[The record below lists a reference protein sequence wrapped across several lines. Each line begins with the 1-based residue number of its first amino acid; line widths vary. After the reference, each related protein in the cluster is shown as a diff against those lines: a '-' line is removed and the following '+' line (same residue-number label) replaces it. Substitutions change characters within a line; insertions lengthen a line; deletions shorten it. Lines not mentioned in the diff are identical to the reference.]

1 MRGRPGRWSAA
12 EGLRPTQTGMGPGS
26 APGGRASAAES
37 SVEAFVARAV
47 PRVDSLLAREQA
59 QSFTLQVLE
68 SLGSPCRLP
77 VLFQVAPSLLFL
89 ELLYQKQ
96 QERLAPSGGVLLG
109 KLVPQVRIALGVFP
123 VFWLIAGTRFS
134 VLSLIF

>member
-77 VLFQVAPSLLFL
+77 VLKLPLRFCFWSYFIKSSRNDSLPL
-89 ELLYQKQ
+89 E
-96 QERLAPSGGVLLG
+96 
-109 KLVPQVRIALGVFP
+109 VFCLESSSP
-123 VFWLIAGTRFS
+123 KSELH
-134 VLSLIF
+134 